1 MNISNATIILIL
13 LGMALLI
20 AFVYRVCDNSYDE
33 DNPVQQLQAGALSLL
48 SILSFLLSL
57 IAQIIYLLE

>member
-1 MNISNATIILIL
+1 MNISNATMILIL